1 MLLFWSLAL
10 LLLAVTLA
18 FLLPPLVRRRRGT
31 EAPDADAAAIAVY
44 RDQKRALDAD
54 VASGAISPAE
64 RDAAVLE
71 LSRRLGE
78 EVGTPTLSLHL
89 PQRRV
94 WLVAIALLI
103 AIPVAAVALYVRLGS
118 PDATTPAVAGST
130 PVPHEMADPQIIAM
144 VDKLAQRMKSR
155 PDDGEGWAL
164 LARSYA
170 ALGRF
175 PEAVDAYA
183 RADALMPDNP
193 ALLADYADALAMSQG
208 KRLAGKPAEL
218 TRRAL
223 ALDPQQTKAL
233 ALAATA
239 AMEVR
244 DFDGA
249 LGYWR
254 RLGAEF
260 PPDSDEARK
269 INAIIAE
276 IETGKGEGKPNTGAN
291 AKAAPP
297 RAPAAEVPP
306 TGRAQVAKSAGGTIT
321 GRVDIAPALAPKV
334 ALTDTV
340 FIFAR
345 SVDGPRVPLAV
356 LRIAARELPRDFT
369 LDDSMGMAPGVKL
382 SAASAVVVEA
392 RVSKSGNALPQPG
405 DLSGRSAA
413 VKPGAAGVKITIDQV
428 VP

>member
-10 LLLAVTLA
+10 LLIAVTLA
-18 FLLPPLVRRRRGT
+18 FLLPPLVRGRRGAA
-31 EAPDADAAAIAVY
+31 APDADAAAIAVY

-54 VASGAISPAE
+54 VASGAIGAAE

-71 LSRRLGE
+71 LSRHLGE
-78 EVGTPTLSLHL
+78 EVVAPTQRSHL
-89 PQRRV
+89 PRPRAWV
-94 WLVAIALLI
+94 VATALLI
-103 AIPVAAVALYVRLGS
+103 VIPLAAVALYARLGS
-118 PDATTPAVAGST
+118 PDATAPAVAGSA
-130 PVPHEMADPQIIAM
+130 PVPHEMSDPEMIAL

-164 LARSYA
+164 LARSYT

-175 PEAVDAYA
+175 PEAADAYA

-193 ALLADYADALAMSQG
+193 QLLVDYADALAMSQG

-218 TRRAL
+218 ARRAL
-223 ALDPQQTKAL
+223 ALDPKQKKGL

-249 LGYWR
+249 LVYWR
-254 RLGAEF
+254 RLAAEF
-260 PPDSDEARK
+260 PPDSDDARD
-269 INAIIAE
+269 INSIIAE
-276 IETGKGEGKPNTGAN
+276 VESDKGAGKAN
-291 AKAAPP
+291 AGAPAAP
-297 RAPAAEVPP
+297 RAPAAAAPASGAP
-306 TGRAQVAKSAGGTIT
+306 QVARSAGGTIT
-321 GRVDIAPALAPKV
+321 GRVDIAPAVAPKV

-345 SVDGPRVPLAV
+345 AADGPRVPLAV

-369 LDDSMGMAPGVKL
+369 LDDSMGMAPGAKL
-382 SAASAVVVEA
+382 SAASAVIVEA

-405 DLSGRSAA
+405 DLTGRSAA
-413 VKPGAAGVKITIDQV
+413 VKPGTAGLMITIDQV

>member
-10 LLLAVTLA
+10 LLIAVTLA
-18 FLLPPLVRRRRGT
+18 FLLPPLVRGRRRGAA
-31 EAPDADAAAIAVY
+31 APDADAAAIAVY

-54 VASGAISPAE
+54 IASGAISAAE

-78 EVGTPTLSLHL
+78 EVAAPTQRSHL
-89 PQRRV
+89 PRPRAWV
-94 WLVAIALLI
+94 VAIALLI
-103 AIPVAAVALYVRLGS
+103 VIPLAAVALYARLGS
-118 PDATTPAVAGST
+118 PDATAPTVAGSA
-130 PVPHEMADPQIIAM
+130 PVPHEMSDPEMIAL
-144 VDKLAQRMKSR
+144 VEKLAQRMKSR

-164 LARSYA
+164 LARSYT

-175 PEAVDAYA
+175 PEAADAYA

-193 ALLADYADALAMSQG
+193 TLLVDYADALAMSQG

-218 TRRAL
+218 ARRAL
-223 ALDPQQTKAL
+223 ALDPKQKKGL

-249 LGYWR
+249 LVYWR
-254 RLGAEF
+254 RLAAEF
-260 PPDSDEARK
+260 PPDSDDARD
-269 INAIIAE
+269 INSIIAE
-276 IETGKGEGKPNTGAN
+276 VESDKGSGK
-291 AKAAPP
+291 AKAGVQAVP
-297 RAPAAEVPP
+297 RAPAAAPASGEP
-306 TGRAQVAKSAGGTIT
+306 QVARSAGGTIT
-321 GRVDIAPALAPKV
+321 GRVDIAPAIAPKV

-345 SVDGPRVPLAV
+345 AADGPRVPLAV

-369 LDDSMGMAPGVKL
+369 LDDSMGMAPGAKL
-382 SAASAVVVEA
+382 SAASAVIVEA

-405 DLSGRSAA
+405 DLTGRSAA
-413 VKPGAAGVKITIDQV
+413 VKPGTAGLKITIDQV

>member
-1 MLLFWSLAL
+1 MLLFWSLAI
-10 LLLAVTLA
+10 LLLAATLA
-18 FLLPPLVRRRRGT
+18 FLLPPLVRGRRGT
-31 EAPDADAAAIAVY
+31 SAPDADAAAIAVY
-44 RDQKRALDAD
+44 RDQKRALDDDFAN
-54 VASGAISPAE
+54 GALSDAE
-64 RDAAVLE
+64 RDAAILE

-78 EVGTPTLSLHL
+78 EVGAPKQASHL
-89 PQRRV
+89 PRRRA

-103 AIPVAAVALYVRLGS
+103 VIPLAAVALYARLGS
-118 PDATTPAVAGST
+118 PDATATAVADGTPA
-130 PVPHEMADPQIIAM
+130 PHEMSDPQIIAM

-175 PEAVDAYA
+175 PEAADAYA

-193 ALLADYADALAMSQG
+193 ALLADYADALGMSQG
-208 KRLAGKPAEL
+208 KQLAGKPAEL
-218 TRRAL
+218 IRRAL
-223 ALDPQQTKAL
+223 ALDPQQRKAL

-239 AMEVR
+239 AM
-244 DFDGA
+244 DAHDLDGA

-260 PPDSDEARK
+260 PPDSEEARRV
-269 INAIIAE
+269 NAIIAE
-276 IETGKGEGKPNTGAN
+276 IESDKNEGKAGAGAN
-291 AKAAPP
+291 AKAAPRAP
-297 RAPAAEVPP
+297 GVAAPAA
-306 TGRAQVAKSAGGTIT
+306 GQAQVARSVGGTIA

-345 SVDGPRVPLAV
+345 AVDGPRVPLAV
-356 LRIAARELPRDFT
+356 LRLAARELPRDFT

-405 DLSGRSAA
+405 DLTGRSAA
-413 VKPGAAGVKITIDQV
+413 VKPGTAGVKITIDQV